1 MAVPARQD
9 RTKMQSLLSF
19 SRLVDG
25 VSERLGKIT
34 AWLVLAAVLVSA
46 GNATVR
52 KVFNW
57 SSNGLLEAQWYLFG
71 VVFMIGAAWTM
82 KTNEH
87 VRVDVISSRL
97 AKRTRDRIEVFGLIA
112 FFFPFALVHL
122 YYAYPFFMTSFR
134 TQEFSTNAGGLIIW
148 PAKFLV
154 LFGFLLL
161 TLQGVS
167 QLIKRIAILRGHLEE
182 QDDMKAEVIE
192 GPHGI
197 EAISADAVNTLTKK
211 Q

>member
-1 MAVPARQD
+1 MRLCRD
-9 RTKMQSLLSF
+9 RDCNPMDALLSF
-19 SRLVDG
+19 SRVVDAIN
-25 VSERLGKIT
+25 ERLGKAT
-34 AWLVLAAVLVSA
+34 AWLVLAAVVVSA

-82 KTNEH
+82 KANEH
-87 VRVDVISSRL
+87 VRVDVVSSRL
-97 AKRTRDRIEVFGLIA
+97 SKLTRDRIELFGLIV

-122 YYAYPFFMTSFR
+122 YYSYPFFMTSFR
-134 TQEFSTNAGGLIIW
+134 TQEWSTNAGGLIIW

-154 LFGFLLL
+154 LFGFFLL

-167 QLIKRIAILRGHLEE
+167 ELIKRIAVMRGIIQEKDE
-182 QDDMKAEVIE
+182 MKAHVAENPELAKFIDPA
-192 GPHGI
+192 GAQAPG
-197 EAISADAVNTLTKK
+197 SK

>member
-1 MAVPARQD
+1 MEA
-9 RTKMQSLLSF
+9 LLPV
-19 SRLVDG
+19 SRVIDAIN
-25 VSERLGKIT
+25 ERLGKAT

-71 VVFMIGAAWTM
+71 MVFMIGAAWTM
-82 KTNEH
+82 KANEH
-87 VRVDVISSRL
+87 VRVDVVSSRL
-97 AKRTRDRIEVFGLIA
+97 AKATRDRIEVFGLLA

-122 YYAYPFFMTSFR
+122 YYSYPFFMTSFR

-148 PAKFLV
+148 PAKFMV
-154 LFGFLLL
+154 LFGFILL

-167 QLIKRIAILRGHLEE
+167 ELIKRLAIINGVVEEKDEMRGPE
-182 QDDMKAEVIE
+182 AEVL
-192 GPHGI
+192 HVL
-197 EAISADAVNTLTKK
+197 EAIDPDAAKNLGHKH
-211 Q
+211 

>member
-1 MAVPARQD
+1 MD
-9 RTKMQSLLSF
+9 GLLSF
-19 SRLVDG
+19 SRIVDS
-25 VSERLGKIT
+25 VNERLGKAT
-34 AWLVLAAVLVSA
+34 AWLVLAAVVVSA

-82 KTNEH
+82 KANEH
-87 VRVDVISSRL
+87 VRVDVVSSRL
-97 AKRTRDRIEVFGLIA
+97 SKVVRDRIELFGLIV

-122 YYAYPFFMTSFR
+122 YYSYPFFMTSFR
-134 TQEFSTNAGGLIIW
+134 TQEWSTNAGGLIVW

-154 LFGFLLL
+154 LFGFFLL

-167 QLIKRIAILRGHLEE
+167 ELIKRIAVMRGVIHEKDE
-182 QDDMKAEVIE
+182 MKAHV
-192 GPHGI
+192 
-197 EAISADAVNTLTKK
+197 ADNPELAKIIDPADTQVPGTKH
-211 Q
+211 

>member
-1 MAVPARQD
+1 
-9 RTKMQSLLSF
+9 MQALLSF
-19 SRLVDG
+19 SRLIDG
-25 VSERLGKIT
+25 VNERLGKLT
-34 AWLVLAAVLVSA
+34 AWLVLAAVLISA

-87 VRVDVISSRL
+87 VRVDVISSKL
-97 AKRTRDRIEVFGLIA
+97 AKRTRDRIEVLGLIA

-122 YYAYPFFMTSFR
+122 YYSYPFFMTSFR
-134 TQEFSTNAGGLIIW
+134 TQEMSTNAGGLIIW

-154 LFGFLLL
+154 LFGFFLL

-167 QLIKRIAILRGHLEE
+167 QLIKRVAIIRGDLEE
-182 QDDMKAEVIE
+182 QDDMKAHEAEILHVV
-192 GPHGI
+192 
-197 EAISADAVNTLTKK
+197 EAIDPDAANKLGIKH
-211 Q
+211 

>member
-1 MAVPARQD
+1 MD
-9 RTKMQSLLSF
+9 GLLSF
-19 SRLVDG
+19 SRIVD
-25 VSERLGKIT
+25 SINERLGRAT
-34 AWLVLAAVLVSA
+34 AWLVLAAVVVSA

-82 KTNEH
+82 KANEH
-87 VRVDVISSRL
+87 VRVDVVSSRL
-97 AKRTRDRIEVFGLIA
+97 SKVVRDRIELFGLVV

-122 YYAYPFFMTSFR
+122 YYSYPFFMTSFR
-134 TQEFSTNAGGLIIW
+134 TQEWSTNAGGLIIW

-154 LFGFLLL
+154 LFGFFLL

-167 QLIKRIAILRGHLEE
+167 ELIKRVAVMRGIIHEKDE
-182 QDDMKAEVIE
+182 MKAHVADNPDLARITD
-192 GPHGI
+192 P
-197 EAISADAVNTLTKK
+197 ASAQAPGTRH
-211 Q
+211 

>member
-1 MAVPARQD
+1 MTV
-9 RTKMQSLLSF
+9 LLSI
-19 SRLVDG
+19 SRVIDAIN
-25 VSERLGKIT
+25 ERLGKMT
-34 AWLVLAAVLVSA
+34 AWLVLAAVGISA

-82 KTNEH
+82 KANEH
-87 VRVDVISSRL
+87 VRVDVVSSRL
-97 AKRTRDRIEVFGLIA
+97 VKSTRDRIEVFGLLA

-122 YYAYPFFMTSFR
+122 YYSYPFFMTSFR

-148 PAKFLV
+148 PAKFMV
-154 LFGFLLL
+154 LFGFFLL

-167 QLIKRIAILRGHLEE
+167 ELIKRIAVITGALEE
-182 QDDMKAEVIE
+182 KDEMKGHEAEVL
-192 GPHGI
+192 HVV
-197 EAISADAVNTLTKK
+197 EAIDPDTAKSIGIKH
-211 Q
+211 